1 MSAHSHLSG
10 LNRIRKSYDHEPDRC
25 RGVRPDACKFP
36 ITRPES
42 KKRQVSAVSTKRHT
56 TRENT
61 LGVMTA
67 GRTQVFFHDTPGF
80 VSHEDR
86 DDYKPALSAASR
98 EAIASVNLTLLLVD
112 ASKDVTKRG
121 LRSLM
126 GLLERA
132 LRSSAVGQARSLA
145 TSGPISGSPGVYMWP
160 GGGRTPAVEIGIVRP
175 SSGAQPKSRSVVLH
189 HSLVSHRTH

>member
-1 MSAHSHLSG
+1 MFAFIQSHHRYPFKP
-10 LNRIRKSYDHEPDRC
+10 NEIH
-25 RGVRPDACKFP
+25 
-36 ITRPES
+36 
-42 KKRQVSAVSTKRHT
+42 QVSAVSTKRHT

-61 LGVMTA
+61 LGIMTVEDA
-67 GRTQVFFHDTPGF
+67 QVIFYDTPGF

-98 EAIASVNLTLLLVD
+98 EAIAEVNLTLLLVD

-132 LRSSAVGQARSLA
+132 LRSGPVLFLCSNDQRWHVTHLLRYPIQKSRADGVPELEFLVARC
-145 TSGPISGSPGVYMWP
+145 PISQEPLKRGL
-160 GGGRTPAVEIGIVRP
+160 PAC
-175 SSGAQPKSRSVVLH
+175 L
-189 HSLVSHRTH
+189 